1 MTLMPHLESSCLIT
15 PENMDRAALDAPYA
29 AYLGSGMP
37 PAGAIETDK
46 PQQWLFPA
54 FISMI

>member
-1 MTLMPHLESSCLIT
+1 MPHLESSCLIT

-37 PAGAIETDK
+37 PAGAIETR
-46 PQQWLFPA
+46 
-54 FISMI
+54 